1 MPPKRPT
8 DGAPTGAD
16 LKRQRMRAQ
25 RTIAVEGQKGR
36 AGGSA
41 GSGNAGLPAVLEVEK
56 FAQARVFEITAM
68 QRAMKSAKE
77 AGTQR
82 AFQSLPRHLRRRAAS
97 HNIRRLPSRLRERA
111 KAEVPKDAAK
121 PKRVSRSMLG
131 RHRQKPGIKAEL
143 FRQRQQNKLWLETHV
158 WHAKRMHMT
167 EIWGHRLAETPT
179 AKAFRSSYRASH
191 HGALVH
197 DASYYQYFQLDGPF
211 ADLERI
217 LQAVCDPAAV
227 SPASK
232 RFSSGSRECTVDV
245 YDTTRAYPNG
255 LLGPATFIWRPEIAD
270 SAPST
275 STASPSRTLLVR
287 VHPAVAR
294 HAASSVQHAIEHLK
308 LGLSVGLRRYEK
320 GFLTFEVTGRR
331 ATEVVKA
338 VLKPVKGTDGATKAA
353 WRKLDAKA
361 GPGGVPEGMVFGLE
375 VYDPRLS
382 FPPQLEKAS
391 PDTVNLERLVPAPP
405 IASAPTFW
413 DIKHRASIH
422 TPRFKK
428 RDLDARRAEELIPG
442 TRLAP
447 LAQDDRIPVLLSQ
460 RIIGSQS
467 TSPSRSRPP
476 PIHGWTL
483 TVPAGWGM
491 PFWSSL
497 VYSTPRVAGIRER
510 SHQYYEAGAPRF
522 PEDYV
527 GSPGFDEHETRR
539 EADEQGYWER
549 RPPAKRP
556 NYDKFGTRSPWKVEM
571 GEVLTTA
578 WSRSGFSV
586 EQEEGN
592 SAEGRP
598 FLVPASIARFVLR
611 HVDASDALSGMMQ
624 QDPPA
629 GQPTPRQRLQQLEV
643 DLLAEWAAASTSAD
657 PSCSYLSRAMVRV
670 RLTPCTRGVPEDLG
684 LVYELDEEQASLVR
698 EKVDKALKGKKVLA
712 TGEGEGAEDLCDP
725 PSPDQVIGRI
735 TTGQFCLSQGHGD
748 SIAVVSLYRLLA
760 MAKRSPGL
768 QRLVL
773 CRNRDSE
780 TFRAATVELL

>member
-1 MPPKRPT
+1 MPPKRPM
-8 DGAPTGAD
+8 DGAPSGAD

-56 FAQARVFEITAM
+56 FAQARVFEIAAM
-68 QRAMKSAKE
+68 QRAMRSAKE

-97 HNIRRLPSRLRERA
+97 HNIRRLPLRLRDRA

-131 RHRQKPGIKAEL
+131 RHRQKPGIKAAL
-143 FRQRQQNKLWLETHV
+143 FRQRQQSKLWLETHV

-197 DASYYQYFQLDGPF
+197 DASYCQYFQLDGPF
-211 ADLERI
+211 ADLDRI

-227 SPASK
+227 SPASR
-232 RFSSGSRECTVDV
+232 RFASGSRECTIDI
-245 YDTTRAYPNG
+245 YDSTQVYPNG
-255 LLGPATFIWRPEIAD
+255 LLGPATFIWRPESAD
-270 SAPST
+270 STPST
-275 STASPSRTLLVR
+275 STASPSQSLLVR

-294 HAASSVQHAIEHLK
+294 HAAQSVQCAIEQLK
-308 LGLSVGLRRYEK
+308 LGLSVALRRYEK
-320 GFLTFEVTGRR
+320 EFLTFEVTGRR

-338 VLKPVKGTDGATKAA
+338 VLKPVKGTDGVTKAA
-353 WRKLDAKA
+353 WRELDPAT
-361 GPGGVPEGMVFGLE
+361 GPGGVPEGMVLGFE

-382 FPPQLEKAS
+382 FPPQLEKTLSQGAS
-391 PDTVNLERLVPAPP
+391 PDPLMPSPQ
-405 IASAPTFW
+405 IAFVQTFW
-413 DIKHRASIH
+413 DAKHRSFMH

-428 RDLDARRAEELIPG
+428 GDLDARRAEGLIPG
-442 TRLAP
+442 TRLTP

-460 RIIGSQS
+460 HVIGSPS
-467 TSPSRSRPP
+467 TARATSRPT
-476 PIHGWTL
+476 PIYGWTL
-483 TVPAGWGM
+483 TVPSGWGM

-497 VYSTPRVAGIRER
+497 VHSTPRVAGLRER
-510 SHQYYEAGAPRF
+510 SHQFCEAGAPRF

-527 GSPGFDEHETRR
+527 SAPGFDEHETRR
-539 EADEQGYWER
+539 EADERGYWER

-556 NYDKFGTRSPWKVEM
+556 NYDKFGTRSPWKVQM
-571 GEVLTTA
+571 GEVLRLA
-578 WSRSGFSV
+578 WSRSGGSS
-586 EQEEGN
+586 EERAGD
-592 SAEGRP
+592 SADGRP
-598 FLVPASIARFVLR
+598 FLVPTSLARTVLR
-611 HVDASDALSGMMQ
+611 KTGEEGARSNDMEH
-624 QDPPA
+624 DPPT
-629 GQPTPRQRLQQLEV
+629 GQPIPRQRLQQLEA
-643 DLLAEWAAASTSAD
+643 DLISEWATTSTTSHRTASFL
-657 PSCSYLSRAMVRV
+657 PRAMVRV
-670 RLTPCTRGVPEDLG
+670 RLAPCTRGVPEDLG
-684 LVYELDEEQASLVR
+684 LVYELEEEQASLVR
-698 EKVDKALKGKKVLA
+698 VKVDKVLKGKKVLA

-735 TTGQFCLSQGHGD
+735 TTGHFSLSQGHGD
-748 SIAVVSLYRLLA
+748 GIAVISLYRLLA
-760 MAKRSPGL
+760 MSKRDPGL

-773 CRNRDSE
+773 FRNRDSE